1 MMARLLTGI
10 KIAALTFVGG
20 ALGATARFS
29 LSLVWDQFWSLIVI
43 NLVGAAMLG
52 WLANSKRFDSAEAKA
67 FLATG
72 FAGGFT
78 SMSAVASL
86 FVQHSLLDQTV
97 WQTFVLIAHLPA
109 GVAAYL
115 LVKKA
120 TA

>member
-1 MMARLLTGI
+1 MAKILTGL
-10 KIAALTFVGG
+10 KLGSLTFVGG

-29 LSLVWDQFWSLIVI
+29 LGLVWDPFWSLVVI

-52 WLANSKRFDSAEAKA
+52 WLVNSKRFDSAEAKA
-67 FLATG
+67 FLGTG

-78 SMSAVASL
+78 SMSAVAAL
-86 FVQHSLLDQTV
+86 FVQLSLLEPTI
-97 WQTFVLIAHLPA
+97 WQTLLLIAHLPA

>member
-1 MMARLLTGI
+1 MSRFFAGMRLV
-10 KIAALTFVGG
+10 ALTFVGG
-20 ALGATARFS
+20 ALGSAARFS
-29 LSLVWDQFWSLIVI
+29 LGLVWDPFWSLIVI

-52 WLANSKRFDSAEAKA
+52 WLVNSKRFESADAKA
-67 FLATG
+67 FLGTG

-78 SMSAVASL
+78 SMSAVAL
-86 FVQHSLLDQTV
+86 FFVQTSLLETTV
-97 WQTFVLIAHLPA
+97 WSTLILIAHLPA